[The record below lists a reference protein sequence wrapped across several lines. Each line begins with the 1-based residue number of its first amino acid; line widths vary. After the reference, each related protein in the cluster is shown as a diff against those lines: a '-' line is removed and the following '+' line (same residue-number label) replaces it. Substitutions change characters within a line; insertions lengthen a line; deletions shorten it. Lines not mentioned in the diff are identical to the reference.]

1 MPSPC
6 RSRSGWSCRAAS
18 DAESDAVRPCDRWSR
33 RGLLPSRQSAGPTSR
48 RTPRACYCLHR
59 AFMTPGEQRVSVS
72 TGISCALGGI
82 RTPSLLIRRKV
93 LADQPVLPG
102 APAWDESPGHRD
114 TVPRAVPLNRPCR
127 SEPCAARYKS
137 RYKLSVRSGPPVGFR
152 TGHEDTYELRND
164 LSADSPPRELA
175 AMVSR
180 ESVRKPRDLKR

>member
-1 MPSPC
+1 MEIAGVGRC
-6 RSRSGWSCRAAS
+6 V
-18 DAESDAVRPCDRWSR
+18 AEQA
-33 RGLLPSRQSAGPTSR
+33 LAELTSR
-48 RTPRACYCLHR
+48 GTPRARYCLHR

-137 RYKLSVRSGPPVGFR
+137 RYRFAAAPEWVAGALEGWPTRTADFCVANVENATPATRHFGQRRRWGPIT
-152 TGHEDTYELRND
+152 TGTDGHY
-164 LSADSPPRELA
+164 SAHKGST
-175 AMVSR
+175 
-180 ESVRKPRDLKR
+180 